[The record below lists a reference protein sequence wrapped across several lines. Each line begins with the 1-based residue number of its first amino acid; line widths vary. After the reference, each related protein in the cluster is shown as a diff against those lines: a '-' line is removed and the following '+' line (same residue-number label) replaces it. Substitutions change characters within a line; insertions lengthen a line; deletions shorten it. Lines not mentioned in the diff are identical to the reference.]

1 MRAIRFAVVAPVVL
15 FASAGFPAA
24 DTDWSRH
31 MGGLPFVVGM
41 ERGRGE
47 AKFTGLPPMVF
58 FTSASDPDSAAF
70 GATMWKDPDVRTKVA
85 GYTPILVDWDTADPE
100 FRKKC
105 RADFVPT
112 VAWLKHDETWIW
124 ACIGNAP
131 RDIFGNECEIARK
144 ACPKPN
150 EPAAGM
156 KLLPDLMK
164 QAEAAAAAK
173 DVKAELAAI
182 GEIRT
187 LRFGESFQVVA
198 RAADARLTKEG
209 LDAIA
214 AIVPVFEDKK
224 APAAKKAEA
233 KKSLEKVAD
242 DYGPDHPVAK
252 AARAAMD
259 QAAAPP
265 AKPPAKPKK

>member
-1 MRAIRFAVVAPVVL
+1 MRTLQIAAAVLAVPFFLA
-15 FASAGFPAA
+15 ATAGFPAA
-24 DTDWSRH
+24 ETDWTKQ

-41 ERGRGE
+41 ERGRDE

-58 FTSASDPDSAAF
+58 FTSGTDPDSARF
-70 GATMWKDPDVRTKVA
+70 GAAMWKDDDVRAKVA
-85 GYTPILVDWDTADPE
+85 GYTPILVDWDTADE
-100 FRKKC
+100 AFRKKC
-105 RADFVPT
+105 HADVVPT

-131 RDIFGNECEIARK
+131 ADIFRKECEIARK

-156 KLLPDLMK
+156 KLLPDLQK
-164 QAEAAAAAK
+164 QFDDAAAAK
-173 DVKAELAAI
+173 DVKAQLAAL
-182 GEIRT
+182 GEIRK
-187 LRFGESFQVVA
+187 LRFGESFQTAA
-198 RAADARLTKEG
+198 RAADERLTKEG
-209 LDAIA
+209 MDAIA

-233 KKSLEKVAD
+233 KKSLEKLAD

-252 AARAAMD
+252 AARAAIE
-259 QAAAPP
+259 AAS
-265 AKPPAKPKK
+265 AKPAPKPKK